1 MATDISDVRGAGP
14 AMRRPARDHRF
25 FLTIAIVVAV
35 VNVAAFSIQAAL
47 GRSTFAAPWHVHLH
61 AIVFFGWVMLYLCQ
75 NILVAAGALR
85 WHRTLGWVA
94 VGWMVGMAV
103 VGPMT
108 VAMLV
113 RAGRVPFF
121 FTPAY
126 FVAMDVLALVAF
138 LALAGAAVRM
148 RRRTEWHRRLMASA
162 MSAIMGPAVGRLL
175 PLPLLIPYAGLA
187 VFPTL
192 LAIPVAG
199 ALYDRRTRGAVH
211 PAWWWGM
218 AAITLMYVLIEV
230 LGRSAAGVAAT
241 MAIAAGTPGAAVD
254 PLAYPPFPPLP

>member
-1 MATDISDVRGAGP
+1 MATNVFDVRGVEP
-14 AMRRPARDHRF
+14 AARRPTRDHRF
-25 FLTIAIVVAV
+25 FLAIAIAVVL
-35 VNVAAFSIQAAL
+35 VNVAAFSMQAAM

-61 AIVFFGWVMLYLCQ
+61 AIVFFGFVTLYLCQ
-75 NILVAAGALR
+75 NILVAMGALR
-85 WHRTLGWVA
+85 WHRTLGWIS
-94 VGWMVGMAV
+94 VGWMVAMAIA
-103 VGPMT
+103 GSMA

-113 RAGRVPFF
+113 RTGRVPFF

-126 FVAMDVLALVAF
+126 FLAMDGLALVTF
-138 LALAGAAVRM
+138 LALAGTAVRM

-162 MSAIMGPAVGRLL
+162 MSAIMGPAFGRLL

-199 ALYDRRTRGAVH
+199 AIYDRRTRGAVH
-211 PAWWWGM
+211 PAWWWGIG
-218 AAITLMYVLIEV
+218 ALTLTHLLIELCGRGA
-230 LGRSAAGVAAT
+230 LGAAAVMALSAG
-241 MAIAAGTPGAAVD
+241 MPGATVD